1 MIFYIYPVQT
11 SLLSTTLLAPCYKI
25 GITAVVLAVKNCLAG
40 VIQFSGRRITLF
52 TPFTEPVPKNM
63 AQIGKEVF

>member
-1 MIFYIYPVQT
+1 LF
-11 SLLSTTLLAPCYKI
+11 APCYKI

-40 VIQFSGRRITLF
+40 VIQSSGRRITPF